1 MITSPAIPA
10 RRDRERVH
18 PVIRSRGG
26 RQAGMSDHYISS
38 VVLLHTELRG
48 GSAQTAVGWLVST
61 LACIVVLYCSTFVS
75 QMRRPFHLRYN
86 AYTESV
92 EVLNNKRTLTL
103 AVNSLRSDINILA
116 AALHNIL

>member
-1 MITSPAIPA
+1 
-10 RRDRERVH
+10 
-18 PVIRSRGG
+18 
-26 RQAGMSDHYISS
+26 
-38 VVLLHTELRG
+38 
-48 GSAQTAVGWLVST
+48 
-61 LACIVVLYCSTFVS
+61 
-75 QMRRPFHLRYN
+75 MRRPFHLRYN